1 LRVIPVL
8 DILKGEVV
16 HGVGGVRSKYRPIVS
31 KVTKSS
37 DPQPVAADL
46 KEAFGFTEMYVAD
59 LDAIQGRGNNLD
71 EVESISGLGYS
82 IYLDEGLGG
91 AGDMMPRLSRI
102 DHVVIGT
109 ETLQSLRE
117 LRVACRLHD
126 SVVVSLDYK
135 GDELIARDRSLK
147 GLGVRELVHTLTA
160 TGISEMIYLDLARLN
175 ATQGEF
181 DEAERCVKLA
191 LDAAG
196 PKPPDLFLGL
206 MHRCYGYLRSRQGNG
221 DEAVMHLEESLKI
234 LEQAH
239 LPVEVG
245 KTRLSLGTAY
255 ADRGE
260 EGDRER
266 AREQLLAAMSHLSQ
280 IGAQRYLA
288 RAEAQVE
295 ELGYQWHNSDA
306 LPGRDATGRQRS

>member
-1 LRVIPVL
+1 MRVIPVL

-160 TGISEMIYLDLARLN
+160 TGISEIIYLDLARV
-175 ATQGEF
+175 GMGSG
-181 DEAERCVKLA
+181 VSS
-191 LDAAG
+191 
-196 PKPPDLFLGL
+196 
-206 MHRCYGYLRSRQGNG
+206 SRMETVIN
-221 DEAVMHLEESLKI
+221 SSR
-234 LEQAH
+234 
-239 LPVEVG
+239 LPVIVG
-245 KTRLSLGTAY
+245 GGIRNASDIERLAKLGADGALVATSLHT
-255 ADRGE
+255 GE
-260 EGDRER
+260 LTPLE
-266 AREQLLAAMSHLSQ
+266 
-280 IGAQRYLA
+280 IQRI
-288 RAEAQVE
+288 
-295 ELGYQWHNSDA
+295 DA
-306 LPGRDATGRQRS
+306 GRMPG